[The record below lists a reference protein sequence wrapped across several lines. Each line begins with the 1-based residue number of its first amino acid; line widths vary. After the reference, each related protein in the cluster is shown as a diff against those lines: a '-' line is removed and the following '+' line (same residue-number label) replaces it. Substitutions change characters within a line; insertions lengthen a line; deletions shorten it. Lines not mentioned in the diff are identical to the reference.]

1 MIDYL
6 SFIDNFG
13 EYAYDCELTHPND
26 VLLREQSV
34 DDGVLLIQTYG
45 RSIVITND
53 TMVMNGKGE
62 WVRADSLK
70 AGDEL
75 KRDMMD
81 NAVIQNVTTY
91 NNMQYTMFKIVDCKQ
106 NYLIVNG
113 FYILC
118 DM

>member
-6 SFIDNFG
+6 SFIDNLG

-26 VLLREQSV
+26 VLLREEIV
-34 DDGVLLIQTYG
+34 DSGVLLIQTYG
-45 RSIVITND
+45 RSIVVTND
-53 TMVMNGKGE
+53 TMIMNGNGE

-75 KRDMMD
+75 QRDLMS
-81 NAVIQNVTTY
+81 NAVVQSVTTY
-91 NNMQYTMFKIVDCKQ
+91 NDISYTMFKIVDAKYG
-106 NYLIVNG
+106 YLVVNG
-113 FYILC
+113 FYILR

>member
-6 SFIDNFG
+6 SFIDNLG

-26 VLLREQSV
+26 VLLREQVV
-34 DDGVLLIQTYG
+34 DSGVVLIQTDG
-45 RSIVITND
+45 QSIVTTND
-53 TMVMNGKGE
+53 TMIMNGNGE

-81 NAVIQNVTTY
+81 NAVLQNVTTY
-91 NNMQYTMFKIVDCKQ
+91 NDMQYTMFKIVDCKQ
-106 NYLIVNG
+106 NYIIVNG
-113 FYILC
+113 FYILR
-118 DM
+118 DR